1 MTQIQPKSQFLFHKN
16 LPPRDFSIMT
26 LNASTAAA
34 ACSRHLTPPNNHHH
48 LRSCLRSRSFSP
60 TTLGP
65 TNFSRLLSNS
75 NFQLSFLYRF
85 LIDKVELD
93 NAIFCQSDRVQLGVF
108 REIYGHS
115 IFTKCIWLTLIKQ
128 ETDRDRT
135 AGLK

>member
-1 MTQIQPKSQFLFHKN
+1 
-16 LPPRDFSIMT
+16 MT

-34 ACSRHLTPPNNHHH
+34 LAAAANCCFVACTLDTPKQPPPSLRSC
-48 LRSCLRSRSFSP
+48 LRSCLRSRSFFP

-65 TNFSRLLSNS
+65 TKFSRLLSNS

-108 REIYGHS
+108 REKYGHS

>member
-1 MTQIQPKSQFLFHKN
+1 
-16 LPPRDFSIMT
+16 MT

-34 ACSRHLTPPNNHHH
+34 AILHF
-48 LRSCLRSRSFSP
+48 SCLRSRSFFP

-65 TNFSRLLSNS
+65 TKFSRLLSNS

-108 REIYGHS
+108 REKYGHS

-128 ETDRDRT
+128 ETDRDIT
-135 AGLK
+135 AGLKQSSTCDHFSEF